1 VGEWVD
7 VQMLPRKAAPGI
19 ALPVTMLPPAPASAT
34 LSPVTLPPSR
44 SPHLPSCPVPLCS
57 HALSCA
63 PLQVKAALPALA
75 RLIHS
80 QDEEVLTDACWA
92 LSYLS
97 DGTNDKIQEVIS
109 SGVCRRLVELLL

>member
-1 VGEWVD
+1 
-7 VQMLPRKAAPGI
+7 
-19 ALPVTMLPPAPASAT
+19 
-34 LSPVTLPPSR
+34 
-44 SPHLPSCPVPLCS
+44 
-57 HALSCA
+57 
-63 PLQVKAALPALA
+63 VKSTLPALA

-97 DGTNDKIQEVIS
+97 DGTNDKIQEVIN